1 MKFQCIRFS
10 YKGYNTMNKP
20 WTYLEIVPWRWL
32 TCHMGHE
39 EKGEGCSYRGRQSV
53 LLPQNI
59 SQVTYRNIR
68 NKLYNNVIVA
78 LLEFQC
84 FFCSCLF
91 WVLCKFSGI
100 KYHHNTCKL
109 GDKFTFLIF
118 HLQHFREADS
128 YETNKLS
135 IHKVQVEDCFCM
147 QLVPTILIMLQYD
160 HPLLLGFPLCFRSLE
175 HHFCLFLGP
184 LSNSWFHWFSYFME
198 SDTK

>member
-1 MKFQCIRFS
+1 
-10 YKGYNTMNKP
+10 
-20 WTYLEIVPWRWL
+20 
-32 TCHMGHE
+32 MGHE

-59 SQVTYRNIR
+59 SKVTYRNIR

-91 WVLCKFSGI
+91 WILCKFSGI
-100 KYHHNTCKL
+100 KCHHNTCKL

-160 HPLLLGFPLCFRSLE
+160 HPLLLAFHSVSAPWNIISVYSWVHYPIVDFTDFLISWRVILNN
-175 HHFCLFLGP
+175 LFIQP
-184 LSNSWFHWFSYFME
+184 TE
-198 SDTK
+198 S